1 MAVPDNTAGPDA
13 FAERFQPSPTPAAPK
28 DRPAGVPLVAVVA
41 TRPETVLQDVQR
53 AMELAG
59 VSQHLDPAAATLLKI
74 NISWQHWYPGCST
87 TPWQLE
93 GVIKALHNLGYDE
106 LIGAHNGTVVVDSYE
121 GEANNKHKVV
131 QDRYALPTV
140 HLDSPPNRW
149 VDYRPKAQM
158 LVLDDIFPEG
168 LQIPEIFPGKNI
180 IQLPTMKTHV
190 FTTMTG
196 AMKNAFGGLLHR
208 KRHWTHSVIHETL
221 VDLLAIQKEI
231 HPGLFAVM
239 DGTFAGDGP
248 GPRAMRWHIKDRIL
262 AGADQVA
269 IDAVAA
275 KMMGFDP
282 MEIKF
287 IRLAHERGLGCGDVS
302 RIEVVGEDIS
312 QVDWKFTGVEN
323 TFASRGQKLIYWG
336 PLKPIEKL
344 LLRSP
349 LVGLSYLASNLYHNG
364 YWLKTH
370 GRRRIAAALKTEWGE
385 LFQSY

>member
-1 MAVPDNTAGPDA
+1 MTFPDPGTTQPVPASAPASQAVPG
-13 FAERFQPSPTPAAPK
+13 SP
-28 DRPAGVPLVAVVA
+28 VVAVVA
-41 TRPETVLQDVQR
+41 TSPETAVEDMGR
-53 AMELAG
+53 AMDLAG
-59 VSQHLDPAAATLLKI
+59 VGEFLSPGVKTLLKV
-74 NISWQHWYPGCST
+74 NISWQHWYPACST
-87 TPWQLE
+87 TPWQIE
-93 GVIKALHNLGYDE
+93 GVSKALRARGHQDLVA
-106 LIGAHNGTVVVDSYE
+106 AHNGTVVVDSYE
-121 GEANNKHKVV
+121 GEFKNKHKAA
-131 QDRYALPTV
+131 QEKSGLPDI

-149 VDYRPKAQM
+149 IEYKPKAQM

-168 LQIPEIFPGKNI
+168 IQIPEIFPGTNI
-180 IQLPTMKTHV
+180 VHLPTMKTHV

-221 VDLLAIQKEI
+221 TDLLAIQREI

-262 AGADQVA
+262 ASNDQVA

-282 MEIKF
+282 MSIRF
-287 IRLAHERGLGCGDVS
+287 IRLAHERGLGCGEVS
-302 RIEVVGEDIS
+302 EINVVGEDIS
-312 QVDWKFTGVEN
+312 QVNWQFTGVEN

-336 PLKPIEKL
+336 PLKPLENM

-349 LVGLSYLASNLYHNG
+349 LVGLAFLASNLYHNG
-364 YWLKTH
+364 YWLKTK
-370 GRRRIAAALKTEWGE
+370 GRRRIKAAMETEWGK

>member
-1 MAVPDNTAGPDA
+1 MTSLDA
-13 FAERFQPSPTPAAPK
+13 DTTQPSPGAAPGSQS
-28 DRPAGVPLVAVVA
+28 RPGSPVVAVVA
-41 TRPETVLQDVQR
+41 TTPETAVADMGR
-53 AMELAG
+53 AMDLAAVG
-59 VSQHLDPAAATLLKI
+59 EFLSPDIKTLLKV

-87 TPWQLE
+87 TPWQIE
-93 GVIKALHNLGYDE
+93 GVVKALEARGHKD
-106 LIGAHNGTVVVDSYE
+106 LIAAHNGTVVVNSYE
-121 GEANNKHKVV
+121 GEFKNKHKAAQEKVGLS
-131 QDRYALPTV
+131 DI
-140 HLDSPPNRW
+140 HLDSPPNNW
-149 VDYRPKAQM
+149 IDYKPKAKM

-168 LQIPEIFPGKNI
+168 IQIPETFPGTNI
-180 IQLPTMKTHV
+180 VHLPTMKTHV

-221 VDLLAIQKEI
+221 TDLLAIQKEI

-262 AGADQVA
+262 ASNDQVA

-282 MEIKF
+282 MSIKF

-302 RIEVVGEDIS
+302 QINIVGEDIS
-312 QVDWKFTGVEN
+312 QVNWQFTGVEN
-323 TFASRGQKLIYWG
+323 TLASRGQKLIYWG
-336 PLKPIEKL
+336 PLKPLEKL

-349 LVGLSYLASNLYHNG
+349 IVGWAFLASNLYHNG
-364 YWLKTH
+364 YWLKTK
-370 GRRRIAAALKTEWGE
+370 GRRRIKAALETEWGK

>member
-1 MAVPDNTAGPDA
+1 MTTPEAISALPMPV
-13 FAERFQPSPTPAAPK
+13 ESRPSRIATP
-28 DRPAGVPLVAVVA
+28 VVAVVA
-41 TRPETVLQDVQR
+41 TTPSTVLSDIGR

-59 VSQHLDPAAATLLKI
+59 VAQHLSPEAQTLLKV

-87 TPWQLE
+87 TPWQIE
-93 GVIKALHNLGYDE
+93 GVANALSALGHRDM
-106 LIGAHNGTVVVDSYE
+106 IAAHNGTVVVDSYE
-121 GEANNKHKVV
+121 GEENNKHKAA
-131 QDRYALPTV
+131 QDKVGLPAV

-149 VDYRPKAQM
+149 VDYRPKARM
-158 LVLDDIFPEG
+158 LALDEIFPEG
-168 LQIPEIFPGKNI
+168 IQIPESFPGTNI
-180 IQLPTMKTHV
+180 VHLPTMKTHV

-221 VDLLAIQKEI
+221 VDLLAIQQEI
-231 HPGLFAVM
+231 HSGIFAVM

-248 GPRAMRWHIKDRIL
+248 GPRAMRWHVKDRIL
-262 AGADQVA
+262 ASADQVA

-282 MEIKF
+282 MSIKF
-287 IRLAHERGLGCGDVS
+287 IRLAHEQGLGCGDVS
-302 RIEVVGEDIS
+302 KIEVAGEDIS
-312 QVDWKFTGVEN
+312 QVNWRFSGIEN

-336 PLKPIEKL
+336 PLKPMEKL

-349 LVGLSYLASNLYHNG
+349 LAGWAFLASNLYHNG
-364 YWLKTH
+364 YWLKTK
-370 GRRRIAAALKTEWGE
+370 GKRRINAALKTEWGR

>member
-1 MAVPDNTAGPDA
+1 MTTPEAISALPMPVESRPSRTA
-13 FAERFQPSPTPAAPK
+13 TP
-28 DRPAGVPLVAVVA
+28 VVAVVA
-41 TRPETVLQDVQR
+41 TTPSTVLSDIGR

-59 VSQHLDPAAATLLKI
+59 VAQHLSPEAQTLLKV

-87 TPWQLE
+87 TPWQIE
-93 GVIKALHNLGYDE
+93 GVANALSALGHRDM
-106 LIGAHNGTVVVDSYE
+106 IAAHNGTVVVDSYE
-121 GEANNKHKVV
+121 GEENNKHKAA
-131 QDRYALPTV
+131 QDKVGLPAV

-149 VDYRPKAQM
+149 VDYRPKARM
-158 LVLDDIFPEG
+158 LALDEIFPEG
-168 LQIPEIFPGKNI
+168 IQIPESFPGTNI
-180 IQLPTMKTHV
+180 VHLPTMKTHV

-221 VDLLAIQKEI
+221 VDLLAIQQEI
-231 HPGLFAVM
+231 HSGIFAVM

-248 GPRAMRWHIKDRIL
+248 GPRAMRWHVKDRIL
-262 AGADQVA
+262 ASTDQVA

-282 MEIKF
+282 MSIKF
-287 IRLAHERGLGCGDVS
+287 IRLAHEQGLGCGDVS
-302 RIEVVGEDIS
+302 KIEVAGEDIS
-312 QVDWKFTGVEN
+312 QVNWRFSGIEN

-336 PLKPIEKL
+336 PLKPMEKL

-349 LVGLSYLASNLYHNG
+349 LAGWAFLASNLYHNG
-364 YWLKTH
+364 YWLKTK
-370 GRRRIAAALKTEWGE
+370 GKRRIDAALKTEWGR

>member
-1 MAVPDNTAGPDA
+1 MTSLDPNTT
-13 FAERFQPSPTPAAPK
+13 QPSPGAGPGSQS
-28 DRPAGVPLVAVVA
+28 RPGSSVVAVVA
-41 TRPETVLQDVQR
+41 TTPETAVADMGR
-53 AMELAG
+53 AMDLAG
-59 VSQHLDPAAATLLKI
+59 VGKFLSPDIKTLLKV

-87 TPWQLE
+87 TPWQIE
-93 GVIKALHNLGYDE
+93 GVAKALEARGHKD
-106 LIGAHNGTVVVDSYE
+106 LIAAHNGTVVVNSYE
-121 GEANNKHKVV
+121 GEFKNKHKAAQEKVGLS
-131 QDRYALPTV
+131 DI
-140 HLDSPPNRW
+140 HLDSPPNNW
-149 VDYRPKAQM
+149 IDYKPKAEM

-168 LQIPEIFPGKNI
+168 IQIPETFPGTNI
-180 IQLPTMKTHV
+180 VHLPTMKTHV

-221 VDLLAIQKEI
+221 TDLLAIQKEI

-262 AGADQVA
+262 ASNDQVA

-282 MEIKF
+282 MSIKF

-302 RIEVVGEDIS
+302 QINIVGEDIS
-312 QVDWKFTGVEN
+312 QVNWQFTGVEN

-336 PLKPIEKL
+336 PLKPLEKL

-349 LVGLSYLASNLYHNG
+349 IVGWAFLASNLYHNG
-364 YWLKTH
+364 YWLKTK
-370 GRRRIAAALKTEWGE
+370 GRRRIKAALETEWGK